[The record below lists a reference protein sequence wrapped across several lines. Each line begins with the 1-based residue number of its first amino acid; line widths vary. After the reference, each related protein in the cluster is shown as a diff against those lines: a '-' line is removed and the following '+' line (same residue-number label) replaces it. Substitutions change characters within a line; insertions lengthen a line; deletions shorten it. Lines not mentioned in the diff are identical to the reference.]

1 LTSAKSI
8 PHLEHL
14 PALSVAGTHF
24 MGHSYIVAAVL
35 LVVGAACCSVEVA
48 GFLQQSSP
56 QLAMLT
62 QNIALNNRH
71 FTCFILYFLKN

>member
-24 MGHSYIVAAVL
+24 IGHSYIVAAVL
-35 LVVGAACCSVEVA
+35 LVLGAALFSGVE
-48 GFLQQSSP
+48 LCP
-56 QLAMLT
+56 QLVMLT
-62 QNIALNNRH
+62 QNIALKNRN
-71 FTCFILYFLKN
+71 FTCFIVVFFKI